1 MAKKEL
7 VSIGIKSFEDLKKVN
22 EHGAEYWSAR
32 DIQPLLGYTQWRR
45 FEDAIKRAVT
55 SCKQSGNKPAYHFA
69 DAGKPIEGGKGA
81 VQVVTDYHLSRFA
94 CYLIAQ
100 NGDPRKPEIANA
112 QKYFAIQ
119 ARRQEISDAIAAD
132 VERLELRK
140 QAAEEFKALSGAAK
154 NAGVQDRMFGVF
166 HDAGYKGMYGG
177 LGRDA
182 IKQHKKIPEKDNLM
196 DRMDTTE
203 LAANQFRMTQT
214 RDKLARER
222 LKDQRSAIKA
232 HETVGKEVRDAIKRI
247 GGTPPEKL
255 PPAEHITLVK
265 KWIKSISPKLELEET
280 DAKGLIGRTEE
291 K

>member
-1 MAKKEL
+1 MAKKDL
-7 VSIGIKSFEDLKKVN
+7 VSIGSKSFEDLRKVN

-100 NGDPRKPEIANA
+100 NGDPRKPEIAYA
-112 QKYFAIQ
+112 QKYFAVQ
-119 ARRQEISDAIAAD
+119 ARRQEVSDAIAAD
-132 VERLELRK
+132 IERLELRK
-140 QAAEEFKALSGAAK
+140 QTAEEFKALSGAARES
-154 NAGVQDRMFGVF
+154 GVHDKMFGVF

-177 LGRDA
+177 MGRDA
-182 IKQHKKIPEKDNLM
+182 IKKHKKIPEKENLM
-196 DRMDTTE
+196 DRMNTTE

-222 LKDQRSAIKA
+222 VKDQQTAIKT
-232 HETVGKEVRDAIKRI
+232 HENVGKEVREAIKRI
-247 GGTPPEKL
+247 GGTPPEEL
-255 PPAEHITLVK
+255 PPAEHIKFVEK
-265 KWIKSISPKLELEET
+265 RIKRVSPKLELDEK
-280 DAKGLIGRTEE
+280 DAKGLIGHLEE
-291 K
+291 E